1 MKIRQAA
8 VLAAAIMFATA
19 AFSGDKGHHKIEVK
33 VVSDDGSGESVV
45 VLDSDALGFDM
56 HEMQIGENRSVVDK
70 NGRPVLITRTENGF
84 TLDVDG
90 KTIDLPAIRGHHS
103 DKIWAHGAHNGDM
116 DIRVIR
122 AHANGSGPAGMDG
135 VLIISSK
142 EIDAATQDMIRAAL
156 EAAGHDGVRFVD
168 RNDDGPHQ
176 VHVIREIHEVKE
188 ISE

>member
-1 MKIRQAA
+1 MKLRQTAIMA
-8 VLAAAIMFATA
+8 VAIMFATA
-19 AFSGDKGHHKIEVK
+19 AFSGDKGHQKMEIK

-45 VLDSDALGFDM
+45 VLDSKALGFDM
-56 HEMQIGENRSVVDK
+56 HEMQVGENRSVVDK
-70 NGRPVLITRTENGF
+70 NGRPVLITRTESGF

-90 KTIDLPAIRGHHS
+90 KTIDLPAIRGHHG

-122 AHANGSGPAGMDG
+122 AHADAGGRAGMDG
-135 VLIISSK
+135 VLIVSDK

-168 RNDDGPHQ
+168 KKDGGPHQ